1 MKAAIFILFMG
12 CILTGCQTQ
21 KKISRPSASVTVVPA
36 EVYTQETIRDT
47 VVIEEKPEPVKS
59 EKVVRTH
66 GTDLMHYC
74 IIVGSF
80 IYEQN
85 AVNLQNR
92 LAELGFLCNSIMRND
107 EGMYRVSAECNNS
120 HQDAW
125 QEVCRIR
132 RLYPQ
137 FHDAWLLEVKD

>member
-1 MKAAIFILFMG
+1 MKTAILILFLGGTLMA
-12 CILTGCQTQ
+12 CQTR
-21 KKISRPSASVTVVPA
+21 KKMFRPSAAVTPVPA
-36 EVYTQETIRDT
+36 QVYTQETIRDT
-47 VVIEEKPEPVKS
+47 MVIEAEPEPVQS

-66 GTDLMHYC
+66 GTELMHYC
-74 IIVGSF
+74 VIVGSF

-85 AVNLQNR
+85 AVNLQDK
-92 LAELGFLCNSIMRND
+92 LVQLGFLCTSIMQND
-107 EGMYRVSAECNNS
+107 EGMYRVSAECDNS

-137 FHDAWLLEVKD
+137 FHDAWLLEVKE